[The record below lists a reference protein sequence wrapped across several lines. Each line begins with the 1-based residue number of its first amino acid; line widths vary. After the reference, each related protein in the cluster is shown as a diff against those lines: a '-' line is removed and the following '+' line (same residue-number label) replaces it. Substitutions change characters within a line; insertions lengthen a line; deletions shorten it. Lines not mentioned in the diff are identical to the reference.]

1 MLRVSLLGEQ
11 TITAAETGQVL
22 TRSSRTVALAGYLIV
37 HAGAPQA
44 RQHIAGRFW
53 PDSTDA
59 QSLTNLRRELHQLRH
74 VLGDDACLVV
84 TSTDLCWVDTDTCVV
99 DVRSFEIER
108 AAAEAAAAN
117 GDGEGVLLHA
127 AKAVGDYRGDFL
139 PGGYDDWLLEA
150 REELERKCVDLCD
163 LLGETRARSGDLTGA
178 VEIARRRIALAPLE
192 ELGYR
197 TLMQLQ
203 ADLGDRAGAVS
214 TYHHCAS
221 VLERELGLDPDPET
235 RRTLQILLTRVHEA
249 AAPRP
254 AIEPGAG
261 RSGLALAPLVGRAE
275 EFSRL
280 QALWQTAAAGSPRLA
295 LVRGEAGVGKTR
307 LVTELQDIARLQNA
321 VVASTQ
327 CFGISGRLALAPVA
341 DWLRNSAVQSATA
354 TLDPVWQVEVDRL
367 VPSTAD
373 RGEPTIGSRAMVDA
387 WQRHRF
393 FEGMARALIA
403 VHRPMLLVLDNLQWC
418 DQETLAFL
426 TLFLALA
433 DETPVLVAATLR
445 NDDLDQEPGLV
456 DWTARMRATGILT
469 ELPLLPLEVA
479 DTARLAEAISGGAVH
494 EDGRDVLQA
503 MTGGFPLYVV
513 EAARTRVD
521 LGSAS
526 APTGDLAEVL
536 RARLGQVTP
545 VVQDVA
551 GLAAAVGQ
559 NFTLDLL
566 TEASDLEADTVVRA
580 VDELWRRRI
589 LREFRD
595 GYDFSHDLLRD
606 AAYAQV
612 SPPKRWLLHRRL
624 AQGLEL
630 LHAND
635 TDAVSAQ
642 LAEQYAR
649 GGRPERALAY
659 YRRAAE
665 VASERFAHAEAIRLY
680 DAALIVVQSL
690 PEGRDRDRQELEI
703 LDALS
708 APLNARYG
716 YAAPKLQ
723 RTLIRLVALAESLDR
738 TYTMLTSL
746 IGLWSSQFV
755 QGDLDSAERTVTRVL
770 ELVEP
775 DSELDGVAQFSFAG
789 LATSIGRPG
798 EAVRRFDRAA
808 GLVEGAPSLSIG
820 TPPEVHGQAWSA
832 HAHWLL
838 GHDEIARS
846 KACEAIELARSSE
859 HPYTLAVALAY
870 GAITHHLR
878 NDRTE
883 LKTIVVELRDL
894 CERYGFGYYREW
906 GLILDGWCH
915 ADPTGVELA
924 QHGVKNLRAE
934 GSFTRMPYWLS
945 VLADLLQRNDQPA
958 AAHATLDAAIV
969 DAQARHDVWWLPEVM
984 RMRAAYDPDDSAVKR
999 LNEAA
1004 ALARTHGSVQLLA
1017 RCQQDL
1023 AERGAPAVLPTA

>member
-1 MLRVSLLGEQ
+1 
-11 TITAAETGQVL
+11 
-22 TRSSRTVALAGYLIV
+22 
-37 HAGAPQA
+37 
-44 RQHIAGRFW
+44 
-53 PDSTDA
+53 
-59 QSLTNLRRELHQLRH
+59 
-74 VLGDDACLVV
+74 
-84 TSTDLCWVDTDTCVV
+84 
-99 DVRSFEIER
+99 
-108 AAAEAAAAN
+108 
-117 GDGEGVLLHA
+117 
-127 AKAVGDYRGDFL
+127 
-139 PGGYDDWLLEA
+139 
-150 REELERKCVDLCD
+150 
-163 LLGETRARSGDLTGA
+163 
-178 VEIARRRIALAPLE
+178 
-192 ELGYR
+192 
-197 TLMQLQ
+197 
-203 ADLGDRAGAVS
+203 
-214 TYHHCAS
+214 
-221 VLERELGLDPDPET
+221 
-235 RRTLQILLTRVHEA
+235 
-249 AAPRP
+249 
-254 AIEPGAG
+254 
-261 RSGLALAPLVGRAE
+261 LALAPLVGRAQ

-808 GLVEGAPSLSIG
+808 GLVKGAPSLSIG